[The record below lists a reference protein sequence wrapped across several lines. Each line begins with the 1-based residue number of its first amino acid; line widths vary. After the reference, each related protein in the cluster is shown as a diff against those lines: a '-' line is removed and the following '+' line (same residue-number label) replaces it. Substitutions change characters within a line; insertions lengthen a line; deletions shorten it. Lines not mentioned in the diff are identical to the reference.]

1 MLLGSLLRWRH
12 PLWFALIGRGADA
25 GPGLLITLTYGSCIG
40 NPGPG
45 GWASVLRGGDRE
57 KELVGRHPE
66 TTSNRME
73 LTAAI
78 EGLRALRAAC
88 RVRLL
93 TDSQYL
99 KKGITEHLP
108 RWRPNGW
115 RKSNGDPVLNQDL
128 WDQLDQVS
136 QRHEIRWEWTASHA
150 DHAIQNRAHDWALHA
165 AREQSAALARPC
177 E

>member
-1 MLLGSLLRWRH
+1 MIEV
-12 PLWFALIGRGADA
+12 AI
-25 GPGLLITLTYGSCIG
+25 ITDGSCIG

-45 GWASVLRGGDRE
+45 GWACVLRGGNRE
-57 KELVGRHPE
+57 RELCGGHPE

-78 EGLRALRAAC
+78 EGLRALRAPC
-88 RVRLL
+88 RVRLV
-93 TDSQYL
+93 TDSQYV
-99 KKGITEHLP
+99 KRGITEHLP
-108 RWRPNGW
+108 KWRSNGF

-136 QRHEIRWEWTASHA
+136 QKHEIHWEWTPGHA
-150 DHAIQNRAHDWALHA
+150 DHTIQNRAHDLALHA
-165 AREQSAALARPC
+165 ARERAAVVGRPC